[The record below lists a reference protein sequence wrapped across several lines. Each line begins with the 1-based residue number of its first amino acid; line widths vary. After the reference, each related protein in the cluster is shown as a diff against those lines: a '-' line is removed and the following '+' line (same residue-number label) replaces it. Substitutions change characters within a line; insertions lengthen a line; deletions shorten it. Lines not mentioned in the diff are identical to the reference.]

1 MSYFTLSCLTSS
13 SSWPALSY
21 STVGQG
27 WPGFRGSP
35 VVCHHQTERPWLA
48 HQVGVKARLASRE
61 GAMSYFTVSWLVDL
75 SFKLASH
82 ELLHSE
88 LADFFFQLAGHELL
102 HSGLADLFLVALLS
116 ATVKRRD
123 PSCNAH
129 EC

>member
-1 MSYFTLSCLTSS
+1 
-13 SSWPALSY
+13 
-21 STVGQG
+21 
-27 WPGFRGSP
+27 
-35 VVCHHQTERPWLA
+35 
-48 HQVGVKARLASRE
+48 
-61 GAMSYFTVSWLVDL
+61 MSYFTVTWLVDL

-88 LADFFFQLAGHELL
+88 LADLFFQLAGHELLHSGLAYLFFQLACLELL

-116 ATVKRRD
+116 ATVKWRD